1 MSNRRRSRRLLALG
15 SALALLAMQGAQAV
29 LACPPEQRSATATMR
44 VAALPRDETGDDGPA
59 LSHRRVVRTAQ
70 SGEPSKAPLPELPD
84 IVRARSLHAPAFEG
98 GAGRAARMARAGDE
112 TPPSDPVY
120 LATRRLRN

>member
-1 MSNRRRSRRLLALG
+1 MSNLRRSRRLLALG
-15 SALALLAMQGAQAV
+15 PALAWLAAQGAQAV
-29 LACPPEQRSATATMR
+29 LACPPEQGTALATMR
-44 VAALPRDETGDDGPA
+44 VAALARDEAGVDGPA
-59 LSHRRVVRTAQ
+59 PSHRRVVQTAR
-70 SGEPSKAPLPELPD
+70 SVEPSKTPPPGLPG

-98 GAGRAARMARAGDE
+98 GAGRAARTARAAAE